1 MQRSGVRLS
10 VRLSVHCSLATFA
23 SLLLCARWAG
33 DIDRLQHDGC
43 SAPRRHS
50 AKLSKWIDFILV
62 SKI

>member
-23 SLLLCARWAG
+23 GLLLCARWAG

-43 SAPRRHS
+43 SAAAAPQCEAEQVDRLYFS
-50 AKLSKWIDFILV
+50 E
-62 SKI
+62 